1 MKFKGDKKFSFSTW
15 IQENWIY
22 FVAFFLPVLSM
33 LIVYF
38 FKDIAPFGDQM
49 YLRSDCWHQ
58 YTPYL
63 QILQDKLHSGGSLF
77 YTWEIGAGMNFV
89 AIAAYYLASPFNL
102 LTILWSGN
110 MADYVSFFIIVKM
123 GLAGFSA
130 TYYLVKRFHK
140 KQVPAIAFGMVYA
153 LSAYFAAFSWNIMWL
168 DCMWLLPFIILG
180 LDRLVTQKKYKMY
193 CIALAVSIF
202 SNYYIGIMLCIYS
215 VIYFI
220 YLLCVSDFD
229 SELGQVKARLLA
241 FKDFAIYSI
250 LGGGLAA
257 CVILPEYFNLLTT
270 KSADS
275 TFPEAVEE
283 YFSILY
289 MLFRSLICIPV
300 ADLKY
305 PHDPN
310 IYCTVA
316 VFVLIP
322 LFWMCKKISIK
333 ERVGKTVI
341 AVIMLLSFNFNIPNY
356 IWHGLHFPNSLP
368 CRESFLYIFLI
379 VTMAYE
385 AFIHLKEFK
394 ASQIIGSMGGSLGL
408 ILVLQELFKDT
419 SFFNDLAV
427 ETNIRKI
434 IYFSMLFIVIYVILY
449 FCYRKKSDMKA
460 FITYLLILTT
470 FCELTLNMCV
480 TGMASTS
487 SRSAYYESTEAHTQL
502 NNIAKQKADS
512 EGVAFYRTESAS
524 HATRNDGARFNYNSI
539 STFSSVASAAMQDY
553 YDQIGMQTSFNAYS
567 YYGHTP
573 LTAALFSVKYE
584 FTDSTPSLPNNMSE
598 VGTQSYM
605 TGTNAT
611 SALHLYEYDNTLP
624 LGFMIN
630 MSTEANWNKESGNP
644 FVTQNSFVTTAIND
658 GSYIFHQLKSSDTVG
673 TFTAAY
679 QLEEEDTFTPTGDE
693 QTFDVYFFC
702 STSAESLTATVTN
715 GSITDDNS
723 TTKTFSSTNQNYI
736 CHLGNVSA
744 GATITVTA
752 GDGQALSLCYAY
764 AFDEEAW
771 QSDYELLNA
780 NPYVVDSYSDTK
792 ISGTVTAEK
801 QGIMYTSIPYDKGW
815 EVYVDG
821 VKSKTTSI
829 CSGALTGVLVEAG
842 THEITFKY
850 TPKGL
855 VQGIVISFICLL
867 IFLGLIFRTN
877 IIGFI
882 KNKSGKNPPANKAL
896 SSNSAKKNNKLS
908 SKTEKNTGTNR

>member
-1 MKFKGDKKFSFSTW
+1 MERKGDSKFSFSTW
-15 IQENWIY
+15 LKDNWLY
-22 FVAFFLPVLSM
+22 FLAFLLPVLSM

-49 YLRSDCWHQ
+49 YLRSDCYHQ

-63 QILQDKLHSGGSLF
+63 QILQDKLRGGGSLF

-89 AIAAYYLASPFNL
+89 AIAAYYLSSPFNL

-130 TYYLVKRFHK
+130 TYYLVKRFKTKH
-140 KQVPAIAFGMVYA
+140 VPAVIFGMVYA
-153 LSAYFAAFSWNIMWL
+153 LSSYFAAFSWNIMWL

-180 LDRLVTQKKYKMY
+180 LDRLVTERKYKMY
-193 CIALAVSIF
+193 CIALALGIF

-215 VIYFI
+215 VIYFV
-220 YLLCVSDFD
+220 YLICVSDFD
-229 SELGQVKARLLA
+229 EEIGNVKGRLLA
-241 FKDFAIYSI
+241 FKDFAIYSV

-270 KSADS
+270 KSADTS
-275 TFPEAVEE
+275 FPDAIEE

-322 LFWMCKKISIK
+322 LFWLCKKISVK

-341 AVIMLLSFNFNIPNY
+341 AVIMLLSFNINIPNY
-356 IWHGLHFPNSLP
+356 IWHGFHFPNSLP

-385 AFIHLKEFK
+385 AFLHIKEFK
-394 ASQIIGSMGGSLGL
+394 VSQIIGAMGGALGL
-408 ILVLQELFKDT
+408 ILVLQELFKNT
-419 SFFNDLAV
+419 SFFSDLAV

-449 FCYRKKSDMKA
+449 FCYRRKSDMKA
-460 FITYLLILTT
+460 FFIYLLVLTT
-470 FCELTLNMCV
+470 FCELTLNLCV

-487 SRSAYYESTEAHTQL
+487 SRSAYYESTQAHKQL
-502 NNIAKQKADS
+502 NETAKNKAES
-512 EGVAFYRTESAS
+512 EGVKFYRTESAS
-524 HATRNDGARFNYNSI
+524 HSTRNDGARFDYDSI

-553 YDQIGMQTSFNAYS
+553 YNQLGMQTSFNAYS

-573 LTAALFSVKYE
+573 LTAAMFSVKYE
-584 FTDSTPSLPNNMSE
+584 FTDNTPSLPTNMTEIGSQTYSTGNNAAST
-598 VGTQSYM
+598 V
-605 TGTNAT
+605 
-611 SALHLYEYDNTLP
+611 HLYEYNNTLP
-624 LGFMIN
+624 LGFMVN
-630 MSTEANWNKESGNP
+630 MSTEANWNKETGNP
-644 FVTQNSFVTTAIND
+644 FTTQNSFVKTAIDSDAN
-658 GSYIFHQLKSSDTVG
+658 IFHQLQTTDTVG
-673 TFTAAY
+673 TFTAKY
-679 QLEEEDTFTPTGDE
+679 QLEEDDNYKPSGDAA
-693 QTFDVYFFC
+693 TYDVYFYC
-702 STSAESLTATVTN
+702 VTSSETLTVNITN

-736 CHLGNVSA
+736 CHVGNVSA
-744 GATITVTA
+744 GSTITVTA
-752 GDGQALSLCYAY
+752 SDGQALTTCYAY
-764 AFDEEAW
+764 AFDNDAW
-771 QSDYELLNA
+771 ETAYKLLNK
-780 NPYVVDSYSDTK
+780 NPYTVESYSDTK
-792 ISGTVTAEK
+792 ITGKVTAKK

-815 EVYVDG
+815 NVYVDG

-855 VQGIVISFICLL
+855 VPGIVITIICLL
-867 IFLGLIFRTN
+867 IFLGIIYKDN
-877 IIGFI
+877 IINLI
-882 KNKSGKNPPANKAL
+882 SNKS
-896 SSNSAKKNNKLS
+896 KNNKVT
-908 SKTEKNTGTNR
+908 SKK